1 MIIDFFPLLSY
12 EFFILISFIFILILI
27 TYYYL
32 SLNNYLI
39 RILIFLILVLL
50 LVNPMFNSVGKSRYD
65 DVLVLV
71 TDKTQ
76 SIIETKKLKNILK
89 ARSQIKNNVK
99 NIEKLEILEI
109 QLDDQVLK
117 SNDQINRTQLFTKN
131 SCFEG
136 VEEIPSS
143 SPL

>member
-1 MIIDFFPLLSY
+1 MNFFLND
-12 EFFILISFIFILILI
+12 FIFILILI

-89 ARSQIKNNVK
+89 QEA
-99 NIEKLEILEI
+99 KLKIM
-109 QLDDQVLK
+109 
-117 SNDQINRTQLFTKN
+117 
-131 SCFEG
+131 
-136 VEEIPSS
+136 
-143 SPL
+143 

>member
-1 MIIDFFPLLSY
+1 
-12 EFFILISFIFILILI
+12 
-27 TYYYL
+27 
-32 SLNNYLI
+32 
-39 RILIFLILVLL
+39 
-50 LVNPMFNSVGKSRYD
+50 MFNSVGKSRYD

-117 SNDQINRTQLFTKN
+117 SNDQINRTQLFTKLQSEFQKIDKTRIAGIIILTDGIIHDLEKIN
-131 SCFEG
+131 SSFLD
-136 VEEIPSS
+136 IP
-143 SPL
+143 LHFINRKEK